1 MITLRALYQLES
13 RSIDFVQAYSQA
25 DAKVDIFL
33 EIPLGMRDPSNKG
46 YVLKLLKNL
55 YGLKD
60 GGRTWWEH
68 LDKGL
73 SKRGFAPSPSDPSV
87 YLKDGCVILT
97 YVDDILIFSK
107 SKQTIDDLYKSLEK
121 DFSVTDKGDID
132 KYLGVKFSK

>member
-1 MITLRALYQLES
+1 MITLRVLYSLELKGV
-13 RSIDFVQAYSQA
+13 DFVQAYSQA

-33 EIPLGMRDPSNKG
+33 EIPLGMRNPSNKG

-73 SKRGFAPSPSDPSV
+73 RTRGFTPCKQNPSV
-87 YLKDGCVILT
+87 YLKDGYVILT
-97 YVDDILIFSK
+97 YVDDILCFHK
-107 SKQTIDDLYKSLEK
+107 SKASLEK
-121 DFSVTDKGDID
+121 LY
-132 KYLGVKFSK
+132 KYLEKNFQLKIRKI